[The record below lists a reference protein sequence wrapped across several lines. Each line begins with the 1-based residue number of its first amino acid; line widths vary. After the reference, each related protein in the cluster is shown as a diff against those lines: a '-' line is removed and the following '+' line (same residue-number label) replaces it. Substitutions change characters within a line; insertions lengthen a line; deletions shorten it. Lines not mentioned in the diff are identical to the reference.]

1 MGAKWFVWAAGS
13 WRGLFVKFPILLT
26 FSIGQHLHTDVME
39 NVLWGVFCMCVWWV
53 PIFRMVI
60 QLSLVKFS
68 TDGAPKWINNDILR
82 EKSGSEI

>member
-39 NVLWGVFCMCVWWV
+39 MYCGGFFACVCGG
-53 PIFRMVI
+53 F
-60 QLSLVKFS
+60 QYFAL
-68 TDGAPKWINNDILR
+68 
-82 EKSGSEI
+82 